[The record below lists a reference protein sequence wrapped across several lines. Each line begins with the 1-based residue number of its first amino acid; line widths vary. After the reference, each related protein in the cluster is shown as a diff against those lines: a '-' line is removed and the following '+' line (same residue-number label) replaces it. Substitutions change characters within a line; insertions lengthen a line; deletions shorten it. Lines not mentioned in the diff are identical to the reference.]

1 MARYRKKKALYEVM
15 TKTKP
20 GHGGAVDKLGPQESG
35 RADTTVEK
43 SDAPEW
49 VSRWRKKPRTVQ
61 FVGGRI
67 EFSIP
72 YPLAIALLL
81 GIVLVVLLAFRAG
94 EYSGRSQQGLAGGTP
109 KPAGRHDGA
118 TVAPK
123 GKEPDPTSGPSEM
136 PIGAQGNHRIVI
148 QQFDKRRD
156 LEEVQRYFLRG
167 YGIETIIE
175 QRGAQFFLL
184 TKNTYDNPNR
194 EGTDGEKILLHIKQI
209 GAGYEAQPGYES
221 FAPRLFSDAY
231 GERIK

>member
-1 MARYRKKKALYEVM
+1 MARYRRKKALYEVM
-15 TKTKP
+15 TRTKP
-20 GHGGAVDKLGPQESG
+20 GHGRAADKLGPQESG
-35 RADTTVEK
+35 RAETTVEK

-94 EYSGRSQQGLAGGTP
+94 EYSSGSQQGLGGGKP
-109 KPAGRHDGA
+109 KPAGKHEGPPGL
-118 TVAPK
+118 PK
-123 GKEPDPTSGPSEM
+123 GKKPDSTSGAPGT
-136 PIGAQGNHRIVI
+136 PVNAQGDHRIVI
-148 QQFDKRRD
+148 QQFDKERD
-156 LEEVQRYFLRG
+156 LKEVQRYFRG

-184 TKNTYDNPNR
+184 TENTYDNPNQ
-194 EGTDGEKILLHIKQI
+194 EGSDGEAALLNIKQI
-209 GAGYEAQPGYES
+209 GAGYEAPSGYER